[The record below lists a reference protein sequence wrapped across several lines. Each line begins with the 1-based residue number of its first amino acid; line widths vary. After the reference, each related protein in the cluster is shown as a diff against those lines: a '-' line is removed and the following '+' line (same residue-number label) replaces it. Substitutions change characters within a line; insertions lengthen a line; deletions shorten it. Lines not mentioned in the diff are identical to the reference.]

1 MTYSTDTPNVVVH
14 NPKVRKVAQWVI
26 GVAALVIPSLAI
38 VQSSSG
44 LDFSSW
50 LPAAMGVTSFLAGAF
65 GIAVVVPNIPESKEK
80 TGSEEN
86 DEFYGR

>member
-1 MTYSTDTPNVVVH
+1 MTYSSDTPNVVVN
-14 NPKVRKVAQWVI
+14 NPKIRKVAQWVI

-50 LPAAMGVTSFLAGAF
+50 LPAAMGVTSFLAGVF
-65 GIAVVVPNIPESKEK
+65 GIAVVVPNIPKGESQE
-80 TGSEEN
+80 SL
-86 DEFYGR
+86 DR